1 VREKRLELACACA
14 AAFAFSSNYT
24 NHAPLAAVLMRQFGF
39 TLAMSGLLTTGIFL
53 THAAMQIPGGH
64 LADRF
69 GGRRVLAWAL
79 VIVCAGNVGIAY
91 ADGYRSL
98 LFWKVFAGFGTGTC
112 FVAGARYLAQAMPP
126 KLLARAQG
134 YYGGSVLLGSG
145 FVIYAVPRAAE
156 VVGWPGAFWMT
167 ALVAMAVL
175 VLWLVAAPAPQL
187 AAQPA
192 VSLLSLLGHGQL
204 WLLGSVQM
212 ASFGLVIVIGTWITQ
227 LLRTQ
232 AGMSN
237 AAAGALGSLVL
248 LIGIASRPLGGAL
261 ARDLPVRPLVA
272 ASLGINIV
280 GCLLLAGAGSSI
292 GWIVAGIVLLGIGCG
307 LPYAAL
313 FNRAASLFP
322 GRAGAAMGLVN
333 MLGIVMILVGAPVVG
348 TIADWTGNF
357 HAAFVSLAA
366 FSAAVLLAALFIR
379 E

>member
-1 VREKRLELACACA
+1 
-14 AAFAFSSNYT
+14 
-24 NHAPLAAVLMRQFGF
+24 M
-39 TLAMSGLLTTGIFL
+39 
-53 THAAMQIPGGH
+53 
-64 LADRF
+64 
-69 GGRRVLAWAL
+69 
-79 VIVCAGNVGIAY
+79 
-91 ADGYRSL
+91 
-98 LFWKVFAGFGTGTC
+98 
-112 FVAGARYLAQAMPP
+112 
-126 KLLARAQG
+126 
-134 YYGGSVLLGSG
+134 
-145 FVIYAVPRAAE
+145 
-156 VVGWPGAFWMT
+156 
-167 ALVAMAVL
+167 
-175 VLWLVAAPAPQL
+175 
-187 AAQPA
+187 
-192 VSLLSLLGHGQL
+192 
-204 WLLGSVQM
+204 
-212 ASFGLVIVIGTWITQ
+212 WITQ

-237 AAAGALGSLVL
+237 AGAGALGSLVL